1 MSDTRGDDLSR
12 LFRLDGRRA
21 LVIGAG
27 GIGSACA
34 AGLAAHGAEVTCAD
48 VSAAAAEAAM
58 RGLPGGGSSLVVD
71 VTDPASVN
79 AAADLFAP
87 GAPDIVVLT
96 PAINVRKRM
105 LEISDDDF
113 DRVLDVNL
121 RGTFRV
127 LRTFGRV
134 MADAG
139 GGSIIG
145 FSSIRSQ
152 TTEPGQGAYASTKA
166 AMIMLFRT
174 LAAELAEAG
183 VRANCVAPGVVETP
197 LTAPI
202 KAQPAW
208 YDAYAAGNALGRWA
222 QAREM
227 VGAVVYLASDASSYV
242 TGSVLFVD
250 GGWTAVD
257 GRFTPPL

>member
-1 MSDTRGDDLSR
+1 MTNTSDLSS

-27 GIGSACA
+27 GIGAACA
-34 AGLAAHGAEVTCAD
+34 AGLAAHGAEVTCGD
-48 VSAAAAEAAM
+48 VKRDVAEAAVA
-58 RGLPGGGSSLVVD
+58 GLAGGRALTLD
-71 VTDPASVN
+71 VTDLPTVE
-79 AAADLFAP
+79 AAVAHFAP
-87 GAPDIVVLT
+87 GAPDVVVVT
-96 PAINVRKRM
+96 PAINVRKR
-105 LEISDDDF
+105 LLDISDDEL
-113 DRVLDVNL
+113 DRVLEVNL

-127 LRTFGRV
+127 LRAFGRA
-134 MADAG
+134 MADNG

-152 TTEPGQGAYASTKA
+152 TTEPGQGVYAATKA

-174 LAAELAEAG
+174 LAAELAPSG

-208 YDAYAAGNALGRWA
+208 YNAYAARSALGRWA
-222 QAREM
+222 QPEEM
-227 VGAVVYLASDASSYV
+227 VGAVVYLAGNASSYV
-242 TGSVLFVD
+242 TGATLFVD
-250 GGWTAVD
+250 GGWTAID
-257 GRFTPPL
+257 GRFDPPT

>member
-1 MSDTRGDDLSR
+1 VTQPPADVSS

-27 GIGSACA
+27 GIGAACA

-48 VSAAAAEAAM
+48 VSLAAAQTAMATLDGGGSAMVLDVADRASVEAAAE
-58 RGLPGGGSSLVVD
+58 LY
-71 VTDPASVN
+71 
-79 AAADLFAP
+79 AP
-87 GAPDIVVLT
+87 GAPDVVVLT

-105 LEISDDDF
+105 LHITDDEF

-152 TTEPGQGAYASTKA
+152 VTEPGQGAYAATKA
-166 AMIMLFRT
+166 AMVMLFRT
-174 LAAELAEAG
+174 LAAELAPAG

-197 LTAPI
+197 LTAQI
-202 KAQPAW
+202 KAEPAW
-208 YDAYAAGNALGRWA
+208 YDAYAARNALGRWA
-222 QAREM
+222 QPIEM

-242 TGSVLFVD
+242 TGTTLFVD

-257 GRFTPPL
+257 GRFDPPT

>member
-1 MSDTRGDDLSR
+1 M
-12 LFRLDGRRA
+12 
-21 LVIGAG
+21 IGAG
-27 GIGSACA
+27 GIGAVCA

-48 VSAAAAEAAM
+48 VSLAAAQAAM
-58 RGLPGGGSSLVVD
+58 ANLPGGGSATVLD
-71 VTDPASVN
+71 VADSASVE
-79 AAADLFAP
+79 AAAELYAP
-87 GAPDIVVLT
+87 GAPDVVVLT

-105 LEISDDDF
+105 LDITDDEF

-127 LRTFGRV
+127 LRAFGRA

-152 TTEPGQGAYASTKA
+152 VTEPGQGAYAATKA
-166 AMIMLFRT
+166 AMVMLFRT
-174 LAAELAEAG
+174 LAAELAPAG

-197 LTAPI
+197 LTAQI

-208 YDAYAAGNALGRWA
+208 YDAYAARNALGRWA
-222 QAREM
+222 QPIEM

-242 TGSVLFVD
+242 TGTTLFVD

-257 GRFTPPL
+257 GRFDPPT